1 MKKIFRHIR
10 FDVLLSAILCIA
22 FGIVLILYPTEV
34 TAIICRIFA
43 AILIVMGAGY
53 IFSYFANEK
62 KNTLRMA
69 GGLVILLVGAWV
81 LVRPNSVL
89 KLIPIVIG
97 VILLIH
103 ALEDFRLALDTKRQN
118 YAGWWIIF
126 FMALISA
133 ALGVVCI
140 CDSFGVLEISLMII
154 GISLIYDGISDIW
167 IVISATRAFRHFE
180 KAVGTPSDIPN
191 AEPDIIDDVAP
202 EDLEIVVPSSKDG
215 LEDD

>member
-1 MKKIFRHIR
+1 MKKFFRHIR

-43 AILIVMGAGY
+43 AILIIMGAGY

-62 KNTLRMA
+62 KNTLRIA
-69 GGLVILLVGAWV
+69 GGLVFLLVGVWV
-81 LVRPNSVL
+81 LIRPNSVL
-89 KLIPIVIG
+89 MLIPIVIG

-103 ALEDFRLALDTKRQN
+103 ALEDFRLALDTKNQN
-118 YAGWWIIF
+118 YSGWWIIF
-126 FMALISA
+126 LMALISA

-140 CDSFGVLEISLMII
+140 CDSFGVLEISLILI

-167 IVISATRAFRHFE
+167 IVISATRSFRRYE
-180 KAVGTPSDIPN
+180 KEAGVPADIAK
-191 AEPDIIDDVAP
+191 AEPDIIDDIEP
-202 EDLEIVVPSSKDG
+202 EDLEIIVPSSK
-215 LEDD
+215 EEITEE